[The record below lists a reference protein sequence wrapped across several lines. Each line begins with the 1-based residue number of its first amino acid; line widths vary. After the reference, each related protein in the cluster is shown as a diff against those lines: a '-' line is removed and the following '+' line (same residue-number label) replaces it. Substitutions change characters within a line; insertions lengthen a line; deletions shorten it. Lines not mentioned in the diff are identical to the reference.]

1 MQENRTKVRVYR
13 VTAFCDCGGEMQR
26 TGQTFLTYPEKIQY
40 ICTKCN
46 KLENST
52 CRYPHLD
59 YEDDEGEK
67 A

>member
-52 CRYPHLD
+52 RRYPHLD
-59 YEDDEGEK
+59 YEDDEGEET
-67 A
+67 